1 MKTPLIL
8 SILLATG
15 ACQTVPVGGD
25 GGALAGNWGG
35 DHVGLTLDTTHGALE
50 YDCASGEIAGPVVP
64 DRAGRFVA
72 SGVHIPGHGG
82 PDRIDYVPPRKRA
95 TYAGQVTGDRMVL
108 TVRVEDGVLIGPLT
122 LVRGAEPRVFRCL

>member
-15 ACQTVPVGGD
+15 ACQTAPYGGD
-25 GGALAGNWGG
+25 G
-35 DHVGLTLDTTHGALE
+35 GALE

-122 LVRGAEPRVFRCL
+122 LVRGAEPRVYRCL